1 MQTSTDVVSVQADII
16 KEDNTEINDTEIKVT
31 FKLAAQKYYLANGN
45 LGSVSSADF
54 VVKITGLKPP
64 QSTNL

>member
-1 MQTSTDVVSVQADII
+1 MQTSADIVSVEADAST
-16 KEDNTEINDTEIKVT
+16 EDNTEIKVT

>member
-1 MQTSTDVVSVQADII
+1 MQTITDVVSAGA
-16 KEDNTEINDTEIKVT
+16 EASTENNTEIQVT

-54 VVKITGLKPP
+54 VVKITGLKPS
-64 QSTNL
+64 QNSNF